1 MIKLLRFYIVNR
13 LPITV
18 GIIILGIL
26 LHLYVDAITA
36 WLCYIFA
43 FFSLILYFGLGTMRL
58 VQEAVTNGDVEQA
71 EKYLRMI
78 RFPKLLFKP
87 VRLTY
92 YMLEGNLALVSNDLN
107 KAESSIRQSLNTKSK
122 LVGDTTGA
130 SLLQL
135 GFVQLKKGDT
145 KEARKTLMQAIKEGI
160 PDKESLSAAYL
171 QLCSIEIQ
179 RGQNRIAKEYFK
191 KAKAQKPKSEE
202 IKSQIKQ
209 LEKYVARLPG

>member
-1 MIKLLRFYIVNR
+1 MMNLLRFYILNR
-13 LPITV
+13 LPIILVT
-18 GIIILGIL
+18 IALGIV
-26 LHLYVDAITA
+26 LHIYVDAITA
-36 WLCYIFA
+36 WLLYIFA
-43 FFSLILYFGLGTMRL
+43 FFSLLLYFGLGTMRL
-58 VQEAVTNGDVEQA
+58 VQEAVTAGDVDLAGQ
-71 EKYLRMI
+71 YLKHI
-78 RFPKLLFKP
+78 KFPKLLFKP

-122 LVGDTTGA
+122 LAGDTTGA

-145 KEARKTLMQAIKEGI
+145 KEARKTLMQAVKEGI
-160 PDKESLSAAYL
+160 PDKESLAAAYL

-202 IKSQIKQ
+202 IKSQVEQ
-209 LEKYVARLPG
+209 LEKYIARLPG